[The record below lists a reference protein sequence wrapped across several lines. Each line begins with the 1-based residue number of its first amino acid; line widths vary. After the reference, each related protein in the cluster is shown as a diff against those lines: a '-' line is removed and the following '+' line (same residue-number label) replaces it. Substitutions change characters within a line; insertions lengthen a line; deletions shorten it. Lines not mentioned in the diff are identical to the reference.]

1 MTESNSP
8 EKGAPPA
15 VPESGKDS
23 GKEGLED
30 EFRREALKRFGR
42 YAAAAPTAMLLLTPR
57 QGDAHHKDWHN
68 PPGHAKKGP
77 FGKKKRRPSAGGG
90 GYH

>member
-1 MTESNSP
+1 MTQSNTP

-15 VPESGKDS
+15 VPESGKDAE
-23 GKEGLED
+23 KEDLEN
-30 EFRREALKRFGR
+30 EFRREALKKFGR

-57 QGDAHHKDWHN
+57 QGDAHHKAWHN
-68 PPGHAKKGP
+68 PPGHAKRGGP
-77 FGKKKRRPSAGGG
+77 PGHAKRGGRGG